1 MDNAETMPETDD
13 ISSCSTDDD
22 EDDDDRRI
30 SISVAT
36 MESVPRRR
44 EACRMALQF
53 SSLVFV

>member
-13 ISSCSTDDD
+13 ISSSTEED
-22 EDDDDRRI
+22 DDDDRRM

-53 SSLVFV
+53 SSVLFV

>member
-22 EDDDDRRI
+22 DDDDRRM

-44 EACRMALQF
+44 EACRMALQV

>member
-13 ISSCSTDDD
+13 ISSCSTDD
-22 EDDDDRRI
+22 DDDDRRI

>member
-22 EDDDDRRI
+22 DDDDRRM